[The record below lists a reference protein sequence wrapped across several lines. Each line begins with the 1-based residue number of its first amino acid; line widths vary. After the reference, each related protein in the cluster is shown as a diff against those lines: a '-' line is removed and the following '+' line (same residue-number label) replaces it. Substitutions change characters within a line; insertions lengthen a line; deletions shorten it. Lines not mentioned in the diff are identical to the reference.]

1 MQFAGNVKSSLLLWY
16 VWLNHGVLTP
26 EILQQGTTLKS
37 QLFAPLFAILPLE
50 LNLLVS
56 KQEVRGNSQVPESEI
71 VQACKSVSAL

>member
-37 QLFAPLFAILPLE
+37 QLFAPLFAVLPL
-50 LNLLVS
+50 
-56 KQEVRGNSQVPESEI
+56 
-71 VQACKSVSAL
+71 